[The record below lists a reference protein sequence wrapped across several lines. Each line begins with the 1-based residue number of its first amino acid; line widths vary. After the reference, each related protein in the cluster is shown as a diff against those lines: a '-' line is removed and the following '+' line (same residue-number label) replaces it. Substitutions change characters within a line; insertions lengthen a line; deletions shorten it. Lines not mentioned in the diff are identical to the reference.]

1 MKARKAKTTKPLRTA
16 PKKAVKKV
24 AKPAPKSKSKSKLI
38 SKSKRLTPAQYEAI
52 ILENREHGRRLAWSF
67 LSSWRIRL
75 PQDEVVSIVGTALC
89 ESAIRFDPSRNVA
102 FKTFFFYHL
111 RGLLL
116 KEISRM
122 IRDSRSLQSLS
133 DDPGSESGDMIS
145 TIGADVLSS
154 DTLSPE
160 QIMEKQEVAM
170 LCEKAAKELDSLEYE
185 VVFRHFVN
193 DESLSDISKQLSYC
207 RCHISR
213 VKSRGLKKL
222 RAFISPYFET
232 GAEDNTR
239 PIDTAA
245 NRRYKGGRGRRK
257 ALIFQLGG
265 RGRLLLGPDKVTRK
279 AA

>member
-1 MKARKAKTTKPLRTA
+1 MKARKATKKKLSVKTRVRPTKAKLVEKTKPL
-16 PKKAVKKV
+16 
-24 AKPAPKSKSKSKLI
+24 SKSKPSKL
-38 SKSKRLTPAQYEAI
+38 SAAQYEAI

-89 ESAIRFDPSRNVA
+89 ESAMRFDPSRNVA

-133 DDPGSESGDMIS
+133 DETSNEGSDSAAGIF
-145 TIGADVLSS
+145 ADLLSS
-154 DTLSPE
+154 DVLSPE
-160 QIMEKQEVAM
+160 QLLEKQERAQ
-170 LCEKAAKELDSLEYE
+170 LCETAAKELDSLEYE

-222 RAFISPYFET
+222 RALISPYFESKDHEREDSSL
-232 GAEDNTR
+232 AESVTVK
-239 PIDTAA
+239 
-245 NRRYKGGRGRRK
+245 RYKGGRGRRRAQVEK
-257 ALIFQLGG
+257 IGT
-265 RGRLLLGPDKVTRK
+265 RGRLLKGPDKILRK
-279 AA
+279 VA

>member
-1 MKARKAKTTKPLRTA
+1 MRAQTAKTKKTLRTQRKKPL
-16 PKKAVKKV
+16 KKA
-24 AKPAPKSKSKSKLI
+24 AKPARKSKP
-38 SKSKRLTPAQYEAI
+38 KRLTPAQYEAV

-133 DDPGSESGDMIS
+133 EDPGTDSGDTL
-145 TIGADVLSS
+145 TIAPSSELLSS
-154 DTLSPE
+154 DTQSPE
-160 QIMEKQEVAM
+160 QLMEKQEIAQ
-170 LCEKAAKELDSLEYE
+170 LCETAAKELDSLEYE

-222 RAFISPYFET
+222 KAFIAPYFESKENDEPVQ
-232 GAEDNTR
+232 AD
-239 PIDTAA
+239 ALA
-245 NRRYKGGRGRRK
+245 NRKYKGGRGRRK
-257 ALIFQLGG
+257 AQVIRLGT
-265 RGRLLLGPDKVTRK
+265 RGRLLRGPDKITRK